1 MLHNPIFKL
10 VAIATLLFALND
22 SCSAQYRAESSQQ
35 QPAQTGRLDNLAI
48 QDSIAGYLNAIND
61 RDAQRAATFWS
72 TSGEWINEDGSRVRG
87 QNNIAAALAK
97 TFEQDP
103 SGMQVTLRD
112 LTIRIVT
119 ANVAVED
126 GVAVVSI
133 PGEQDSESHYS
144 VVHVKQ
150 NGSWKIDSVRET
162 LTPTAPQRRS
172 QLEKLSWLV
181 GDWVDQLDGE
191 TEVRTSCAWTEGNKA
206 LRRSFQVESNDGV
219 ILSGTQV
226 IVWDARLGKIRSWV
240 FDSDGGFGNGVWEQ
254 QDSGIWTVDSE
265 YQLGDGGVAA
275 STNVYSKISDSGH
288 EFYSVDRTV
297 DGAAVPDTNPVRVSK
312 RN

>member
-1 MLHNPIFKL
+1 MLYNPVLKFVVIATML
-10 VAIATLLFALND
+10 VA
-22 SCSAQYRAESSQQ
+22 SQGPCSAQYNDRSSQR
-35 QPAQTGRLDNLAI
+35 QPGQTGRLDHIAI

-72 TSGEWINEDGSRVRG
+72 ASGEWINEDGSRVRG
-87 QNNIAAALAK
+87 QNNIASALAK

-112 LTIRIVT
+112 LTIRMVT

-150 NGSWKIDSVRET
+150 NGNWKIDSVRET
-162 LTPTAPQRRS
+162 LTPTAPQRKS

-206 LRRSFQVESNDGV
+206 LRRSFQVANNDGV
-219 ILSGTQV
+219 VLSGTQV

-254 QDSGIWTVDSE
+254 QDNGIWTVNAE
-265 YQLGDGGVAA
+265 YQLSDGGVAS
-275 STNVYSKISDSGH
+275 STNVYSRISNDGH
-288 EFYSVDRTV
+288 EFHSVDRMV
-297 DGAAVPDTNPVRVSK
+297 DGAAVPDTDPVRVSK